1 MAKYSPDVILYDVL
15 GDVVCGGFAM
25 PMREGYAN
33 KVYILT
39 SGENMAIYAAANI
52 GLAVEN
58 FRERGYAELGGL
70 ILNRRNVRREEEK
83 VLELSEDL
91 QTQIIG
97 SIDRSDLVQEAE
109 ELGETVMSAF
119 PDSDIAS
126 SYRTLADRI
135 ASDCGVEYPAREE
148 PAVQSKSVEISEN
161 LQEGPSRIPVSK
173 AAFPAPFA
181 QELEFNPPVH
191 ETRRDERHRAFL
203 LRCP

>member
-1 MAKYSPDVILYDVL
+1 
-15 GDVVCGGFAM
+15 
-25 PMREGYAN
+25 
-33 KVYILT
+33 
-39 SGENMAIYAAANI
+39 MAIYAAANI

-70 ILNRRNVRREEEK
+70 ILNRRNVKREEEK

-148 PAVQSKSVEISEN
+148 PIEGVNSEWLMQKVQVKRALVLPAVLAKYLRERVKSIVGRGEQCVVLTMGAGDIGELVEEIKQT
-161 LQEGPSRIPVSK
+161 L
-173 AAFPAPFA
+173 
-181 QELEFNPPVH
+181 
-191 ETRRDERHRAFL
+191 TY
-203 LRCP
+203 